1 MTTIPF
7 PHNLFQ
13 FGRMFNSEEACRD
26 YLIRVRWPEGFR
38 CFCGSQKG
46 YWIAERKAFECAQ
59 CGEWTYLTQ
68 GTVMEKSS
76 TPICIWFLGA
86 YLVTTVTPGISAV
99 QFQRQA
105 GLSRY
110 ETAFQILHKLR
121 SAMVRPER
129 GRLSG
134 KVEADET
141 FIGGK
146 EEGRVG
152 RGVINK
158 TLVAGAVE
166 VRRNARE
173 HAGRVR
179 LRIVPDGS
187 AKSLLSFILDNV
199 DPGSTVVTD
208 GWPSYNNLSRRGYRH
223 FVAEGAD
230 LGGIP
235 RVGPHA
241 PGVQQPEDVAH
252 GHAPRG
258 GEREAPTGVPER
270 VYVPV
275 QPQAGPDA
283 GVQYDPGA
291 CGGRGS
297 TDLRGA
303 LRSGEGRR
311 MGAPQPSPGGG

>member
-1 MTTIPF
+1 MDF
-7 PHNLFQ
+7 PCNLFE
-13 FGRMFNSEEACRD
+13 FGRMFSSETACRD
-26 YLIRVRWPEGFR
+26 YLIQVRWPDGFQ
-38 CFCGSQKG
+38 CFCGSRKA
-46 YWIAERKAFECAQ
+46 YWVPERKAFKCAEC
-59 CGEWTYLTQ
+59 GNWTYLTQ
-68 GTVMEKSS
+68 GTVMEKSG

-86 YLVTTVTPGISAV
+86 YLVTTMTPGISAV

-105 GLSRY
+105 GIKTY

-121 SAMVRPER
+121 AAMVRPER

-146 EEGRVG
+146 EEGHTG

-158 TLVAGAVE
+158 TLVAGVVE

-187 AKSLLSFILDNV
+187 AKSLLAFVMDNV

-223 FVAEGAD
+223 IVAEGAD
-230 LGGIP
+230 LGAESPVLVHMHRAFSNLKTWLMGTHHGAVSEKHLQAYLNEFTFRFNRRLNPMLAFNTIL
-235 RVGPHA
+235 GLAADAEA
-241 PGVQQPEDVAH
+241 PTYEELYAAGKEGGWVHPNPQPED
-252 GHAPRG
+252 
-258 GEREAPTGVPER
+258 
-270 VYVPV
+270 
-275 QPQAGPDA
+275 DA
-283 GVQYDPGA
+283 
-291 CGGRGS
+291 
-297 TDLRGA
+297 
-303 LRSGEGRR
+303 
-311 MGAPQPSPGGG
+311 